1 MINSELQSL
10 ITFTEYRNYI
20 QGVAHHNGP
29 PVGVKVFFSEML
41 ILNLQSFEKQSEEYL
56 AKLQGLA
63 ALSQQIT
70 CRTNAPDEVDAV
82 HSRWAAVHDV
92 AVQWG
97 TRLEKLVGTW
107 EEFENEAKKM
117 DTWIQEGQKAVVE
130 IPVSLSTTHVD
141 KLEKELVKL
150 KVNISASTLCFFS
163 ALTP

>member
-1 MINSELQSL
+1 MKNSELQSL
-10 ITFTEYRNYI
+10 ITFTKYRNYI
-20 QGVAHHNGP
+20 LGGAHNYYP
-29 PVGVKVFFSEML
+29 PMGVKVFFSEML
-41 ILNLQSFEKQSEEYL
+41 ILNSQIFEKQCEEYL

-63 ALSQQIT
+63 SLSQQIT
-70 CRTNAPDEVDAV
+70 CRTSAPDEVDAV

-130 IPVSLSTTHVD
+130 TPVSLSTTHVD

-150 KVNISASTLCFFS
+150 KVNISASVICFA

>member
-1 MINSELQSL
+1 MK
-10 ITFTEYRNYI
+10 YRNRIRGMVLNYY
-20 QGVAHHNGP
+20 P
-29 PVGVKVFFSEML
+29 PVGIKIFFHEVC
-41 ILNLQSFEKQSEEYL
+41 ILNLQTFEKQCEEYL

-82 HSRWAAVHDV
+82 HSRWAGVHDV

-107 EEFENEAKKM
+107 EEFENEAKKI
-117 DTWIQEGQKAVVE
+117 DTWIQEGQKAIFE
-130 IPVSLSTTHVD
+130 TPVNLSTPDKD

-150 KVNISASTLCFFS
+150 KVNISARI
-163 ALTP
+163 